1 MSLTNDS
8 VQFYID
14 QLLKQS
20 GPGKHLGLLRYHKY
34 HDENLCIIKHLNMY
48 VDKTKH
54 LRESDNLLISYQRP
68 HGAVTPETISRWIKT
83 VLAASGIDT
92 SVYSAHS
99 TRAAST
105 SSALAQGC
113 PIDVIL
119 NQVWCSRAETF
130 AKFYDKTTENNYAC
144 NVDQKMLETAD
155 NVHRQVIEPRHFDK

>member
-20 GPGKHLGLLRYHKY
+20 RPGKHLGLLRYHKY

-105 SSALAQGC
+105 SSGVS
-113 PIDVIL
+113 IDLIL
-119 NQVWCSRAETF
+119 KQVWCSRAETF
-130 AKFYDKTTENNYAC
+130 AKFYDKTTDNNYAC

>member
-20 GPGKHLGLLRYHKY
+20 RPGKHLGLLRYHKY

-68 HGAVTPETISRWIKT
+68 HGAETPETISSWIKT

-113 PIDVIL
+113 PLI
-119 NQVWCSRAETF
+119 
-130 AKFYDKTTENNYAC
+130 
-144 NVDQKMLETAD
+144 
-155 NVHRQVIEPRHFDK
+155 